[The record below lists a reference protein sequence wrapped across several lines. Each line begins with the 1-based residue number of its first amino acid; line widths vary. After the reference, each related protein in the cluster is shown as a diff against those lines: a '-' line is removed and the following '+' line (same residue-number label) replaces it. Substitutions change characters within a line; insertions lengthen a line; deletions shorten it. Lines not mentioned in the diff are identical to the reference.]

1 MPFGGR
7 NQDDSGSDSRRQPLA
22 YLHGMPP
29 LPDIGI
35 STSAYAEVFLA
46 AALARVAEVA
56 SAAEICSFGL
66 HTLLSK
72 RNRAAAQAA
81 GLPYTV
87 HGPFGYNGLGDPSE
101 TVRLDSAS
109 SGSNACAVTSTTPCG

>member
-1 MPFGGR
+1 MARGA
-7 NQDDSGSDSRRQPLA
+7 RRARLP
-22 YLHGMPP
+22 YLGPVHQ
-29 LPDIGI
+29 LHDIGI
-35 STSAYAEVFLA
+35 SSSAYSELLLA
-46 AALARVAEVA
+46 PALERIAAVAA
-56 SAAEICSFGL
+56 SAEICSFGL

-101 TVRLDSAS
+101 TVRLDPAS